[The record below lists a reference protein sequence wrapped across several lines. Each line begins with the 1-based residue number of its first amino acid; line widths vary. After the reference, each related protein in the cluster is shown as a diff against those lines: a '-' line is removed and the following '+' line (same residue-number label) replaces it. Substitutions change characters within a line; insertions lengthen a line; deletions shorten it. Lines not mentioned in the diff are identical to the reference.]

1 MFEDNGE
8 EFEIEGSGEQIRH
21 PQYDILRKHI
31 ERSVQDMF
39 LSSLRSQP
47 IELIFIFETE
57 EQIDGFSQRILK
69 YWESL
74 EKYEICSE
82 VIELTKQ
89 LKEKWADRENVE
101 RTEGMLRIRDIF
113 RSTFNA

>member
-1 MFEDNGE
+1 MFEDSGE
-8 EFEIEGSGEQIRH
+8 EFGEERSGESLRH

-57 EQIDGFSQRILK
+57 EQIDGFGNRVLK
-69 YWESL
+69 YWEEL

-89 LKEKWADRENVE
+89 LKEKWKNRGDIE
-101 RTEGMLRIRDIF
+101 RTEGLLRIRDIF
-113 RSTFNA
+113 KSTFNA

>member
-8 EFEIEGSGEQIRH
+8 EFEPERSGEPLRH
-21 PQYDILRKHI
+21 PQYDILKKHI

-47 IELIFIFETE
+47 VELIFIFEAE
-57 EQIDGFSQRILK
+57 EQIDGFSNRILK
-69 YWESL
+69 YWEAL

-89 LKEKWADRENVE
+89 LKEKWKNREDME
-101 RTEGMLRIRDIF
+101 RTEGLLRIRDIF
-113 RSTFNA
+113 KSTFNA